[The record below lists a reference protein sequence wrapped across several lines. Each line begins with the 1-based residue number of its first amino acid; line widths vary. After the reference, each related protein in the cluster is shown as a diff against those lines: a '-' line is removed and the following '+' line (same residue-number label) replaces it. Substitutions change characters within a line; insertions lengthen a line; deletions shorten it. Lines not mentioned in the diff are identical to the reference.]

1 MKRSVSFALL
11 IACSLTIGVTG
22 CGSEKLN
29 RPPVFKVTGKVT
41 LSGKPVANADV
52 TFIHDESKRAAFG
65 KTNAEGVYKLTTF
78 AANDGA

>member
-22 CGSEKLN
+22 CGGEKLN

-52 TFIHDESKRAAFG
+52 TFIHD
-65 KTNAEGVYKLTTF
+65 
-78 AANDGA
+78 